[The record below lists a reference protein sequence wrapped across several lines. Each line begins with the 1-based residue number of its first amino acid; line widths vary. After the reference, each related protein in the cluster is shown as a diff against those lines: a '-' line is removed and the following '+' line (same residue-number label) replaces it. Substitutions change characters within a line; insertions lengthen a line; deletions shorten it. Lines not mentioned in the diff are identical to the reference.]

1 MNTLNSLSNKSGAKQ
16 KRLQSSRCFLFHNS
30 TQIDLP
36 EPFRVSASGYFRA
49 ASKEHEELI
58 ESMKTKV
65 NRGLA
70 RISRSHQQEL
80 ESLLGRLETKYK
92 VSLSLPSFD
101 FSAVPFSVTLG
112 QKKCEV
118 PLDAWG
124 SGTKNRTLILLTLF
138 RAQQLGNS
146 EASAS
151 KVTPVIVVEEPESFL
166 HPSAQA
172 EFGRVLQDLSEEFQ
186 VQVIVTTHSPYLL
199 NIGNPSSNILL
210 SRHTVYNQLR
220 ETERQDTNGENWL
233 RPFSLALGLESEEI
247 RPWEKLILSDSEAI
261 LLVEGETD
269 KQYFEMLREAKHGPN
284 RLNFHGEI
292 VPYEGTGSLQNTVLL
307 RFVKN
312 RYQKLFVVYDLDAEK
327 QLEKVLTG
335 LGLEKKKH
343 FAPVGVNSAG
353 KRNIEGL
360 LPEAVV
366 KAVYSANADL
376 VREATQGDK
385 DEQHS
390 AKNKLKALLLAE
402 FKKTAA
408 PGQEYFGAFYPLS
421 RTINAA
427 LS

>member
-1 MNTLNSLSNKSGAKQ
+1 M
-16 KRLQSSRCFLFHNS
+16 SR
-30 TQIDLP
+30 
-36 EPFRVSASGYFRA
+36 V
-49 ASKEHEELI
+49 
-58 ESMKTKV
+58 
-65 NRGLA
+65 
-70 RISRSHQQEL
+70 
-80 ESLLGRLETKYK
+80 
-92 VSLSLPSFD
+92 LSLAGFQ
-101 FSAVPFSVTLG
+101 VTLIG
-112 QKKCEV
+112 RFWVIPE
-118 PLDAWG
+118 A
-124 SGTKNRTLILLTLF
+124 
-138 RAQQLGNS
+138 